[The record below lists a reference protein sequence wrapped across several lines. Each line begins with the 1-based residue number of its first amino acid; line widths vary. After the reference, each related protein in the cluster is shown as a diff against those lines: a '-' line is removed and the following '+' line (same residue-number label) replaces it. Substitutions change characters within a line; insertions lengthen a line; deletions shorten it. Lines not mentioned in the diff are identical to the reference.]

1 MSGSRSYRAR
11 VSTVTRPRGPLPPRV
26 YWTRRLLVL
35 VVALGLVFGIAHLL
49 GSGGGG
55 GASAPAARRVGAVAS
70 AVPTSPTIPA
80 APTQTAATRA
90 VASPSPTPLAIPSGP
105 CASSDIVATPSVR
118 GAAYAGKPVV
128 FAMKLTTK
136 VSPACNWDVTAESLA
151 VRITS
156 GSDRVWST
164 QDCVGAVPRQS
175 VVVRRD
181 QPVSVTV
188 VWNGQR
194 SDAECTRTTP
204 WAEPGYYHVV
214 AAAFGAD
221 PTDVQFPLLPPPR
234 PTITATPTPTT
245 PTATPTPTPTR
256 SAATR

>member
-1 MSGSRSYRAR
+1 
-11 VSTVTRPRGPLPPRV
+11 
-26 YWTRRLLVL
+26 
-35 VVALGLVFGIAHLL
+35 
-49 GSGGGG
+49 
-55 GASAPAARRVGAVAS
+55 
-70 AVPTSPTIPA
+70 
-80 APTQTAATRA
+80 
-90 VASPSPTPLAIPSGP
+90 
-105 CASSDIVATPSVR
+105 
-118 GAAYAGKPVV
+118 VV

-175 VVVRRD
+175 VVVRKD

-234 PTITATPTPTT
+234 PTITATPTPTPT
-245 PTATPTPTPTR
+245 PTTPTGTPTPSPTPTR